1 MSALESFSRPARAL
15 WSVTHISDSEFVF
28 DFKSSPLVYAHW
40 AGQQAAAFV
49 TACAGE
55 ALEQSL
61 IDEAVYLQGYDQA
74 FKVIDKAYDL
84 PNKTINLLIQCIH
97 QNNYQIVGSP

>member
-1 MSALESFSRPARAL
+1 M
-15 WSVTHISDSEFVF
+15 
-28 DFKSSPLVYAHW
+28 
-40 AGQQAAAFV
+40 

-74 FKVIDKAYDL
+74 FEKIDKSYDL
-84 PNKTINLLIQCIH
+84 PNKTINLLIQWIH
-97 QNNYQIVGSP
+97 QNSCRLPERRKNAQELILLKPGQLHEIEAIVAKAFGMGDAAEN